1 MAAGITYDASTFAA
15 AEELYNVKSGYR
27 MAGGANLSVTDLS
40 AQEKIPPL
48 TPLYVVADNTNA
60 WVKNAY
66 VVRNAKVQANFEA
79 DNDVKKIRIEKGSF
93 WKVGDNIAFNES
105 RYGTISA
112 IVTTNADYDEVEFAD
127 AIPTGCDFTKGDVL
141 FPVKVTKGSGVTTVT
156 TVHEAVV
163 YEADAPADGNTPLT
177 ELKIVKGSGLVDPGD
192 GKTLTVKLA
201 GNDIVISNLAPGGA
215 GDAYDTITI
224 TGIAYPVPLGAVLR
238 WSTSVETPKPD
249 TFVAERTAN
258 FLAYAPVKVEAGA
271 SVTLLGRAFEIVEDK
286 LYIPVTDADKA
297 SLGDRFMFI

>member
-48 TPLYVVADNTNA
+48 TPLYVVADNTYA
-60 WVKNAY
+60 GVKNAY
-66 VVRNAKVQANFEA
+66 VVRNARVQANFTA
-79 DNDVKKIRIEKGSF
+79 NNTLKKIRIEKGSF
-93 WKVGDNIAFNES
+93 WNVGDKIAFDDSN
-105 RYGTISA
+105 YGTISA
-112 IVTTNADYDEVEFAD
+112 IVTTNAGYDEVEFAD

-141 FPVKVTKGSGVTTVT
+141 FPVTVIAGEGSTTET
-156 TVHEAVV
+156 TAHEAVV
-163 YEADAPADGNTPLT
+163 YEAATHNGTNDITS
-177 ELKIVKGSGLVDPGD
+177 LKIVKGSGIVIPAL
-192 GKTLTVKLA
+192 GKLDVKLA
-201 GNDIVISNLAPGGA
+201 GNDIEISVLTPGGTN
-215 GDAYDTITI
+215 DAFDTITI
-224 TGIAYPVPLGAVLR
+224 TGIAYSVPLGAVLR

-258 FLAYAPVKVEAGA
+258 YLAYAPAKVEAGA

>member
-1 MAAGITYDASTFAA
+1 MAAGRTYDASTFAA

-48 TPLYVVADNTNA
+48 TPLYVVADERYA
-60 WVKNAY
+60 GVKNAY
-66 VVRNAKVQANFEA
+66 VVRNARVQANFEA
-79 DNDVKKIRIEKGSF
+79 TGELKKIRIEKGSF
-93 WKVGDNIAFNES
+93 WNVDDNIAFDDSN
-105 RYGTISA
+105 YGTIKA
-112 IVTTNADYDEVEFAD
+112 IVTTNADYDEVEFD
-127 AIPTGCDFTKGDVL
+127 NAIPTGCNFTKGDVL
-141 FPVKVTKGSGVTTVT
+141 SPVKVTKGTGSTPEI

-163 YEADAPADGNTPLT
+163 YEAADYDSTDIT
-177 ELKIVKGSGLVDPGD
+177 SLKIVKGSDIEDPGE
-192 GKTLTVKLA
+192 GTLTVKLA
-201 GNDIVISNLAPGGA
+201 GNDIVISGINTESN
-215 GDAYDTITI
+215 DYDTITI
-224 TGIAYPVPLGAVLR
+224 TGIKYSVPLGAVLS
-238 WSTSVETPKPD
+238 WETSVETPNPD

-258 FLAYAPVKVEAGA
+258 YLAYAPVKVEAGA

>member
-27 MAGGANLSVTDLS
+27 MAGGANLYVADLS

-48 TPLYVVADNTNA
+48 TPLYVVADEIYA
-60 WVKNAY
+60 GVKNAF
-66 VVRNAKVQANFEA
+66 VVRNARVQANFTA
-79 DNDVKKIRIEKGSF
+79 TGALKKIRIEKGSF
-93 WKVGDNIAFNES
+93 WKVADNIAFDDSN
-105 RYGTISA
+105 YGTIKA
-112 IVTTNADYDEVEFAD
+112 IVTTNADYDEVEFDA
-127 AIPTGCDFTKGDVL
+127 AIPCNLTKGDVL
-141 FPVKVTKGSGVTTVT
+141 FPVKVTKGVGSTTVT
-156 TVHEAVV
+156 TAHEAVV
-163 YEADAPADGNTPLT
+163 YEAAVYSADLITT
-177 ELKIVKGSGLVDPGD
+177 LKIVKGSGIEVPESG
-192 GKTLTVKLA
+192 TLTVKLA
-201 GNDIVISNLAPGGA
+201 GNNIVISNFAAGGA

-224 TGIAYPVPLGAVLR
+224 TGINYTVLPGAVLS
-238 WSTSVETPKPD
+238 WSTEESIDNPD

>member
-48 TPLYVVADNTNA
+48 TPLYVVADKTYA
-60 WVKNAY
+60 GVKNAY
-66 VVRNAKVQANFEA
+66 VVRNARVQANFA
-79 DNDVKKIRIEKGSF
+79 ANNTLAKIKIEKGSF
-93 WKVGDNIAFNES
+93 WKVDDNIAFDES
-105 RYGTISA
+105 NYGTIKA
-112 IVTTNADYDEVEFAD
+112 IVTTNADYDEVEFDA
-127 AIPTGCDFTKGDVL
+127 AIPTGCDFSKGDVL
-141 FPVKVTKGSGVTTVT
+141 FPVTVTKGEGSTTVT
-156 TVHEAVV
+156 TAHQAVV
-163 YEADAPADGNTPLT
+163 YEAAVYNSDSITS
-177 ELKIVKGSGLVDPGD
+177 LKIVKGSGLVDPGE
-192 GKTLTVKLA
+192 GTLTVKLA
-201 GNDIVISNLAPGGA
+201 GNDIVISNFAAGGA
-215 GDAYDTITI
+215 EDAYDTITI
-224 TGIAYPVPLGAVLR
+224 TGIAYSVPLGAVLS
-238 WSTSVETPKPD
+238 WSTSVVTDNPD

-258 FLAYAPVKVEAGA
+258 YLAYAPVKVETGA

>member
-48 TPLYVVADNTNA
+48 TPLYVVADKTNA

-66 VVRNAKVQANFEA
+66 VVRNARVQANFTANGELA
-79 DNDVKKIRIEKGSF
+79 KIRIEKGSF
-93 WKVGDNIAFNES
+93 WKVGDKIAFKES

-112 IVTTNADYDEVEFAD
+112 IVTTNANYDEVEFAD
-127 AIPTGCDFTKGDVL
+127 AIPTGCNFTKGDVL
-141 FPVKVTKGSGVTTVT
+141 FPVKVTKGSGSTTVT
-156 TVHEAVV
+156 TAHQAFV
-163 YEADAPADGNTPLT
+163 YEAKVYDSTPITSLI
-177 ELKIVKGSGLVDPGD
+177 IVKGSGIKDPED

-201 GNDIVISNLAPGGA
+201 GNDIVISNLVEGGT
-215 GDAYDTITI
+215 GVAYDTITI
-224 TGIAYPVPLGAVLR
+224 TGITYSVPLGSVLR
-238 WSTSVETPKPD
+238 WSTSVETPNPD

-258 FLAYAPVKVEAGA
+258 YLAYAPVKVEAGA

>member
-27 MAGGANLSVTDLS
+27 MAGGANLYVTDLS

-48 TPLYVVADNTNA
+48 TPLYVVADNTYA
-60 WVKNAY
+60 GVKNAY
-66 VVRNAKVQANFEA
+66 VVRNARVQANFVA
-79 DNDVKKIRIEKGSF
+79 DNTLAKIKIEKGSF
-93 WKVGDNIAFNES
+93 WNVDDNIAFDDSN
-105 RYGTISA
+105 YGTIKA
-112 IVTTNADYDEVEFAD
+112 IVTTNADYDEVEFDA
-127 AIPTGCDFTKGDVL
+127 AIPTGCDLTKGDVL
-141 FPVKVTKGSGVTTVT
+141 FPVTVTKGVGSTTVT
-156 TVHEAVV
+156 TAHEAVV
-163 YEADAPADGNTPLT
+163 YEAADYTSPT
-177 ELKIVKGSGLVDPGD
+177 AITTLKIVKGSDLEDPGD
-192 GKTLTVKLA
+192 GTLTVKLA
-201 GNDIVISNLAPGGA
+201 GNDIVISNLVAGGA

-224 TGIAYPVPLGAVLR
+224 TGIAYSVPLGAVLS
-238 WSTSVETPKPD
+238 WSTSVTTDNPD

-258 FLAYAPVKVEAGA
+258 YLAYAPAKVETGA

>member
-1 MAAGITYDASTFAA
+1 MAAGRTYDASTFAA

-48 TPLYVVADNTNA
+48 TPLYVVADERYA
-60 WVKNAY
+60 GVKNAY
-66 VVRNAKVQANFEA
+66 VVRNARVQAAFTATGELA
-79 DNDVKKIRIEKGSF
+79 KIRIEKGSF
-93 WKVGDNIAFNES
+93 WNVGDNIAFDES
-105 RYGTISA
+105 NYGTIKA
-112 IVTTNADYDEVEFAD
+112 IVTKADYDEVEFEN
-127 AIPTGCDFTKGDVL
+127 AIPCDLTKGDVL
-141 FPVKVTKGSGVTTVT
+141 SPVKVTKGEDSTPVITA
-156 TVHEAVV
+156 HQAVV
-163 YEADAPADGNTPLT
+163 YEAAVYSSDDITS
-177 ELKIVKGSGLVDPGD
+177 LKIVKGSGIKDPGAGD
-192 GKTLTVKLA
+192 PLTVNLA
-201 GNDIVISNLAPGGA
+201 GNDIDITGFTPGGQD
-215 GDAYDTITI
+215 DAYDTITI
-224 TGIAYPVPLGAVLR
+224 TGIAYSVPLGAVLR
-238 WSTSVETPKPD
+238 WETSETTD

>member
-48 TPLYVVADNTNA
+48 TPLYVVADETYA
-60 WVKNAY
+60 GVKNAY
-66 VVRNAKVQANFEA
+66 VVRNARVQANFTANGELA
-79 DNDVKKIRIEKGSF
+79 KIKIEKGSF
-93 WKVGDNIAFNES
+93 WKVGDNIAFDKSN
-105 RYGTISA
+105 YGTIKA
-112 IVTTNADYDEVEFAD
+112 IVTTNADYDEVEFEA
-127 AIPTGCDFTKGDVL
+127 AIPCNLTKGNVL
-141 FPVKVTKGSGVTTVT
+141 FPVKVTKGSGTTTVT
-156 TVHEAVV
+156 TAHEAVV
-163 YEADAPADGNTPLT
+163 YEAADYSSNAI
-177 ELKIVKGSGLVDPGD
+177 ESLKIVKGSGLVDPGQ
-192 GKTLTVKLA
+192 GKTLTVKFG
-201 GNDIVISNLAPGGA
+201 GNDIVISKFEEGVNF
-215 GDAYDTITI
+215 DTITI
-224 TGIAYPVPLGAVLR
+224 TGINYTVPLGTVLR
-238 WSTSVETPKPD
+238 WSTSVETPNPD

-258 FLAYAPVKVEAGA
+258 YLAYAPVKVEAGA

>member
-48 TPLYVVADNTNA
+48 TPLYVKADETNA

-66 VVRNAKVQANFEA
+66 VVRNARVQASFTA
-79 DNDVKKIRIEKGSF
+79 DNSKVKIRIEKGSF
-93 WKVGDNIAFNES
+93 WKVDDKIAFDES
-105 RYGTISA
+105 RYGTIKA
-112 IVTTNADYDEVEFAD
+112 IVTTSADYDEVEFGAP
-127 AIPTGCDFTKGDVL
+127 IPTGCNFTKGDVL
-141 FPVKVTKGSGVTTVT
+141 FPVTVIEGTGTTPVTTA
-156 TVHEAVV
+156 HQAVV
-163 YEADAPADGNTPLT
+163 YEAEDYTSPTDITS
-177 ELKIVKGSGLVDPGD
+177 LKIVKGSGIKDP
-192 GKTLTVKLA
+192 
-201 GNDIVISNLAPGGA
+201 GA
-215 GDAYDTITI
+215 GDPLTVNLAGHDIDITGFTAGDGVDYDTITI
-224 TGIAYPVPLGAVLR
+224 EGIAYSVPLGAILS
-238 WSTSVETPKPD
+238 WETSDEIDNLD

-258 FLAYAPVKVEAGA
+258 YLAYAPVKVEAGA